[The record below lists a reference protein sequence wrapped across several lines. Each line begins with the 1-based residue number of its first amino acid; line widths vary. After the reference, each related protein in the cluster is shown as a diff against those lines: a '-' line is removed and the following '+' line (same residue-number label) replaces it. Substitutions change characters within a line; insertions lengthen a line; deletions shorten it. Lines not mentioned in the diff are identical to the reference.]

1 MKNGRQTSLQRNL
14 IRISMVTSVMALLL
28 SSAAFIITD
37 YVSFRRNMETALIS
51 LASVV
56 GSNSQAALLFDD
68 QQAASETL
76 DALAAVPNV
85 VTGRILNLELNT
97 FAEFSRSGKHTTPS
111 FNAEALPTKGF
122 SLHDGLAV
130 VVHPIHLQKEP
141 LGWVYLTADLQGL
154 KAHLLTYG
162 LICTLILIGT
172 AALAFLFSARLQRR
186 ISTPILEL
194 VDTMKAVSSSQDY
207 ALRHGDRRD
216 DEIGAL
222 IDGFNAMLDQL
233 QERDREL
240 RLTQFAMDHTSD
252 AAFYLDE
259 GGKIFYVNHAACQM
273 LEYAP
278 YELLQLTM
286 AQIDPSIASENGRSN
301 YQEDDGQAYAQAT
314 TQHKT
319 KSGAYV
325 PVEVTANRLS
335 FEARRYTC
343 VFSRDI
349 SEKQRMAERLQRAK
363 KMETLGNLAAGVAHD
378 LNNILSGLVSYPEL
392 LLLEMRADDPLRS
405 PLATI
410 QKSGQKAADIVED
423 LLTLSRRGVSVNEV
437 ADLNH
442 IIKDYLR
449 SPEFAKLERQHPKV
463 TLASDLAD
471 DLFNLKGSA
480 IHLSKT
486 LMNLVVNAAEAMPDG
501 GVISLVTRN
510 CYVEAS
516 GRSPAGLPEGEY
528 VHLKVR
534 DTGVGISAEDR
545 EHIFE
550 PFFTKKKM
558 GTSGTGL
565 GMSVVWATVQDHAGA
580 IEVTSEEGRGT
591 HFDLYFP
598 ATREVVDFI
607 DEHFVLEDYLGS
619 ESILVVDD
627 VEEQRTIASQ
637 MLAKLGYQVETAESG
652 EAALERLRQGGFDLV
667 VLDMIMSPGI
677 DGLDTYE
684 RMQTISPL
692 QPTIIA
698 SGFSESE
705 RVQKM
710 QQLGAGAYLK
720 KPYTLEKLAKTVRGA
735 LIPAPPANK

>member
-1 MKNGRQTSLQRNL
+1 MKNGGQTSLQSKL
-14 IRISMVTSVMALLL
+14 IRISMVTSVLALML

-37 YVSFRRNMETALIS
+37 VINFRRNMETALIS
-51 LASVV
+51 LSTVV

-68 QQAASETL
+68 HQAARDTL
-76 DALAAVPNV
+76 NALAAVPNI
-85 VTGRILNLELNT
+85 VTGAILDRDGKLFARFIRRGAPAPMAINAGENLTQGSVFRNGRLIVT
-97 FAEFSRSGKHTTPS
+97 Q
-111 FNAEALPTKGF
+111 
-122 SLHDGLAV
+122 
-130 VVHPIHLQKEP
+130 PITLQTEP

-154 KAHLLTYG
+154 KAHLWAYG
-162 LICTLILIGT
+162 LICTLILICTT
-172 AALAFLFSARLQRR
+172 AVAFLFSAGLQRR
-186 ISTPILEL
+186 ISAPILEL
-194 VDTMKAVSSSQDY
+194 VNTMKALSSSQDY
-207 ALRHGDRRD
+207 ALRHEDRRD

-222 IDGFNAMLDQL
+222 INGFNAMLDQL

-259 GGKIFYVNHAACQM
+259 SGRIFYVNNAACQT
-273 LEYAP
+273 LGYAP
-278 YELLQLTM
+278 FELLQMTM
-286 AQIDPSIASENGRSN
+286 AQIDPGIALENEPHKSQAPDGHTGEQTATLYETRS
-301 YQEDDGQAYAQAT
+301 G
-314 TQHKT
+314 
-319 KSGAYV
+319 GWV
-325 PVEVTANRLS
+325 PMEASANRLS
-335 FEARRYTC
+335 FEGRNYTC
-343 VFSRDI
+343 IFARDI
-349 SEKQRMAERLQRAK
+349 SEKQQMTARLQRAE

-392 LLLEMRADDPLRS
+392 LLLEMTEDDPLRS

-423 LLTLSRRGVSVNEV
+423 LLTLSRRGVAVNEV
-437 ADLNH
+437 VNLNH
-442 IIKDYLR
+442 IINDYLR
-449 SPEFAKLERQHPKV
+449 SPEFAKLEHQHPKV
-463 TLASDLAD
+463 TLANNLAN

-480 IHLSKT
+480 IHISKT

-516 GRSPAGLPEGEY
+516 GQSPAGLPEGEY

-558 GTSGTGL
+558 GASGTGL
-565 GMSVVWATVQDHAGA
+565 GMSVVWATLQDHAGA
-580 IEVTSEEGRGT
+580 IEVTSEEGQGT
-591 HFDLYFP
+591 QFDLYFP
-598 ATREVVDFI
+598 ATREAVEFI
-607 DEHFVLEDYLGS
+607 NEHFVLEDFMGS
-619 ESILVVDD
+619 GSILVVDD

-637 MLAKLGYQVETAESG
+637 MLIKLGYRVETAESG

-677 DGLDTYE
+677 DGLDTYV
-684 RMQTISPL
+684 RMQAIRPH
-692 QPTIIA
+692 QATIIA
-698 SGFSESE
+698 SGFSESK

-710 QQLGAGAYLK
+710 QKMGAGAYLK
-720 KPYTLEKLAKTVRGA
+720 KPYTLEDLAKTVRSA
-735 LIPAPPANK
+735 LTPAPPVN